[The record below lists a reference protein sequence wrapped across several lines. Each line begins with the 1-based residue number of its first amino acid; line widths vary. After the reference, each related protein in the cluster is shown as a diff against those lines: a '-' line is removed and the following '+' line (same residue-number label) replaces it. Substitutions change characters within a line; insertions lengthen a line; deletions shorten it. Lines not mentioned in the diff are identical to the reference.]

1 MNKLFVLA
9 GKDLLLLFR
18 NRAALF
24 FALGWPVLTAVLFGF
39 AFSGGGATG
48 KPRLAV
54 ADLDGSEG
62 SRAFVAALRAM
73 PELEVDVRDEA
84 AATELVRTGKR
95 AAAVLVPAGYGASAQ
110 RLFYGDPPAVDV
122 VIDPARK
129 AEQAMVQGMLQK
141 LAGQRLAAAMGGQGG
156 SAMVAQARRD
166 AATLPESERAAFDDF
181 FAALDALLAT
191 RPAANAAGGT
201 GGWQPLAVNVREVE
215 TRRRGTSNAFAIT
228 FPQGMLWAIVGCIMS
243 FASSLVLERMQG
255 TLVRLRASPL
265 SGPAIMLGKSLA
277 CFAAIVAACTLLVLL
292 ARVAFGVRVGSPAL
306 FVLALACAA
315 FAFTG
320 LMMLIA
326 SLGTTVQSVSGAGWA
341 MMMPLMMLGGGMIP
355 LFAMPRWMI
364 AASDYSPV
372 KWALLALEGAV
383 WRGFSFTEMLPA
395 LGVLAAV
402 GTVTFAIGARRFATR
417 TFS

>member
-1 MNKLFVLA
+1 VA
-9 GKDLLLLFR
+9 AP
-18 NRAALF
+18 RASRA
-24 FALGWPVLTAVLFGF
+24 WPSRTWTAP
-39 AFSGGGATG
+39 
-48 KPRLAV
+48 K
-54 ADLDGSEG
+54 G
-62 SRAFVAALRAM
+62 SRQFVAALRAM
-73 PELEVDVRDEA
+73 PELEVDVQDEQA
-84 AATELVRTGKR
+84 AVELVRTGKR
-95 AAAVLVPAGYGASAQ
+95 SAAVLVPKGYGSNAQ
-110 RLFYGDPPAVDV
+110 RLFYGEPPEVDV

-141 LAGQRLAAAMGGQGG
+141 LAGQRLTSAMGGQGG
-156 SAMVAQARRD
+156 STMIAQARRD
-166 AATLPESERAAFDDF
+166 AAALPESERAAFEGF
-181 FAALDALLAT
+181 FTSLDALLALQPSAT
-191 RPAANAAGGT
+191 ASGG
-201 GGWQPLAVNVREVE
+201 GSRDWQPLAVNVREVATE
-215 TRRRGTSNAFAIT
+215 RRGPRNAFAIT

-277 CFAAIVAACTLLVLL
+277 CFAAIVAACTMLVVL
-292 ARVAFGVRVGSPAL
+292 ARIAFGVQVGSPGL

-341 MMMPLMMLGGGMIP
+341 FMMPLMMLGGGMIP
-355 LFAMPRWMI
+355 LFAMPRWMV
-364 AASDYSPV
+364 AASDFSPV

-383 WRGFSFTEMLPA
+383 WRGFSFAEMLPA

-402 GTVTFAIGARRFATR
+402 GVVTFGIGARRFATR
-417 TFS
+417 TFA

>member
-1 MNKLFVLA
+1 MDKLLVLA
-9 GKDLLLLFR
+9 RKDLLLLFR

-24 FALGWPVLTAVLFGF
+24 FALGWPVVTAVLFGF

-48 KPRLAV
+48 KPRLSV

-62 SRAFVAALRAM
+62 SREFVAALRAM
-73 PELEVDVRDEA
+73 PELEVDVQDDEA
-84 AATELVRTGKR
+84 AIELVRTGKR
-95 AAAVLVPAGYGASAQ
+95 SAAVIVPQGYGASAQ
-110 RLFYGDPPAVDV
+110 RLFYGEPPEVDV

-141 LAGQRLAAAMGGQGG
+141 LAGQRLASAMSGQGS
-156 SAMVAQARRD
+156 SAMIAQARRD
-166 AATLPESERAAFDDF
+166 AATLPDSERAAFEGF
-181 FAALDALLAT
+181 FTSLDALLGS
-191 RPAANAAGGT
+191 RPAAAAAGG
-201 GGWQPLAVNVREVE
+201 GSGWQPLAINLREVATE
-215 TRRRGTSNAFAIT
+215 RRGPRNAFAIT

-277 CFAAIVAACTLLVLL
+277 CFAAIVVSCTMLVLL
-292 ARVAFGVRVGSPAL
+292 ARVAFGVQLGSPGL

-326 SLGTTVQSVSGAGWA
+326 SIGTTVQSVSGAGWA
-341 MMMPLMMLGGGMIP
+341 FMMPLMMLGGGMIP
-355 LFAMPRWMI
+355 LFAMPRWMV

-383 WRGFSFTEMLPA
+383 WRGFSFAEMLPA

-402 GTVTFAIGARRFATR
+402 GAVTFAIGARRFATR
-417 TFS
+417 TFA